1 MKTELE
7 NFRKYSLS
15 DFLVNTKKYKEYL
28 EYCKKK
34 NLISEKKSIIDRI
47 IKTLQDKKNSQNTNT
62 ITEYQKLC
70 PLAIIFSDFEV
81 ELFFEIEHF
90 NPELQ
95 KTIFLQTINYCYD
108 RQKESQNY
116 ISSKFQY
123 WMLKMKNY
131 NYASLTESK
140 DLILE
145 AEIKESIESLKKC
158 CNQELFNHVEDNV
171 KILYLKIIY
180 ELGIYYYFNNNF
192 QESIKYLSFLEN
204 NMKSNSNLQKYLY
217 FDLTSITNLL
227 KYLNKKNNMSIDN
240 KDYNNII
247 DINNNNNNNTHDN
260 FNNDNLNLLSLN
272 NNDKINEIKNE
283 DYNNYLTEINKTKEE
298 IKSKVANANVDIKMN
313 NNISSEEINKK
324 GHIYLLKYLKI
335 SEYLF
340 HITFEN
346 FNNYNELNKFVNKIK
361 NIINEKYNKF
371 KTKEENDYYQY
382 LNKEI
387 IYHSIL
393 LQILEAMINNQKQL
407 PKDFI
412 INLSNIIIKNTFT
425 DNVALSGLIHSS
437 IINFDSEY
445 KIIYRYFNKFVEF
458 FQGTNSPF
466 KKEIINQVIFVA
478 RIISVFFIILDSK
491 AKINSLGEK
500 EIIVNIEKELHVN
513 IINIFLF
520 WLEKDIKNDENKKE
534 LKYPPSINIIYILI
548 ETLKILDFIKI
559 YKIIVLGVLEFLLD
573 KRDTKDNLEQIGE
586 QTKSKESI
594 NEFIKQIKQRIFK
607 ISILSEEELKQ
618 NKKII
623 NNENLYY
630 SIKVNFVEDKGKDKY
645 ILRNNDSNINFYIVK
660 LFEIV
665 ELIENKIREYEN
677 KHYGEI
683 VIEEQNIK
691 YKDNNIKLGSYS
703 KLSEKKDF
711 LYSLCKVLECENK
724 NTNTN
729 INKNSIN
736 INKISNIILIKK
748 GINYIISSMK
758 DIKIRY
764 MEIDI
769 NNHQSQINIIY
780 DLFKKNLNQEIL
792 SQLILC
798 LIKNNLFLESIVLIQ
813 YSKKFNTNF
822 EYKIIQTFYEHNKTM
837 NSLCFKYIWK
847 VTYFEYFANIF
858 NKNNDLEN
866 LEKTRRVIKKISN
879 HRFFKDHPLRKH
891 FKIINFFNFLDYLN
905 SLKLSDF

>member
-7 NFRKYSLS
+7 NFRKYKIS
-15 DFLVNTKKYKEYL
+15 DFLINTKKLKDYS

-47 IKTLQDKKNSQNTNT
+47 IKTLQDKNNSQNTNI
-62 ITEYQKLC
+62 ITEYQNLC
-70 PLAIIFSDFEV
+70 ALAIIFSDFEV

-95 KTIFLQTINYCYD
+95 KTIFLQTISYCYD

-131 NYASLTESK
+131 NYVSLTETK

-158 CNQELFNHVEDNV
+158 FNQELFNHMEDNE

-180 ELGIYYYFNNNF
+180 ELGIYYYFNNNYP
-192 QESIKYLSFLEN
+192 ESIKYLTFLEN
-204 NMKSNSNLQKYLY
+204 NMKSNSYLQKYLY
-217 FDLTSITNLL
+217 FDITSITNLL
-227 KYLNKKNNMSIDN
+227 NYLNKKNNNSLDIDN
-240 KDYNNII
+240 KDNTNIL
-247 DINNNNNNNTHDN
+247 DINNNNNVNILS
-260 FNNDNLNLLSLN
+260 FNDNENEN
-272 NNDKINEIKNE
+272 GKINETKNDDFNKYLMEIKRA
-283 DYNNYLTEINKTKEE
+283 KEE
-298 IKSKVANANVDIKMN
+298 IKSNVSDVTTKLN
-313 NNISSEEINKK
+313 NTSEEINKR
-324 GHIYLLKYLKI
+324 GHVYLLKYLKI

-340 HITFEN
+340 HVTFEN
-346 FNNYNELNKFVNKIK
+346 FTNFDELNKFVNKLK
-361 NIINEKYNKF
+361 NIIDEKLNKI

-382 LNKEI
+382 LNKEM
-387 IYHSIL
+387 IYHSAL
-393 LQILEAMINNQKQL
+393 LQILNSMVNNQKQL

-412 INLSNIIIKNTFT
+412 INLSNLIIKNTFT
-425 DNVALSGLIHSS
+425 DNISLSGLIHSS

-520 WLEKDIKNDENKKE
+520 WLEKEIKNDEKKNE

-573 KRDTKDNLEQIGE
+573 KRETKETAEQAE
-586 QTKSKESI
+586 TQKNNKNNKESI
-594 NEFIKQIKQRIFK
+594 NEFIKQIKPKIFK
-607 ISILSEEELKQ
+607 ISLLSEEELKQ

-630 SIKVNFVEDKGKDKY
+630 SIKVNFVEDKGQDKY
-645 ILRNNDSNINFYIVK
+645 ILRNNDININFYIQK

-665 ELIENKIREYEN
+665 ELIEKKIREYEN
-677 KHYGEI
+677 KYYGDI
-683 VIEEQNIK
+683 VSEEQNII
-691 YKDNNIKLGSYS
+691 YKDSGVKLGSYS

-711 LYSLCKVLECENK
+711 LYTLCKVFECENK
-724 NTNTN
+724 N
-729 INKNSIN
+729 IKNVN
-736 INKISNIILIKK
+736 INKIYNILLIKK

-758 DIKIRY
+758 DIKIKY
-764 MEIDI
+764 MQIDI
-769 NNHQSQINIIY
+769 NNNQSQINTIY
-780 DLFKKNLNQEIL
+780 DLFKKNLNQDIL

-813 YSKKFNTNF
+813 YSKLFNNNF
-822 EYKIIQTFYEHNKTM
+822 EYK
-837 NSLCFKYIWK
+837 
-847 VTYFEYFANIF
+847 
-858 NKNNDLEN
+858 
-866 LEKTRRVIKKISN
+866 VIKSYYEQKKKI
-879 HRFFKDHPLRKH
+879 DE
-891 FKIINFFNFLDYLN
+891 
-905 SLKLSDF
+905 

>member
-7 NFRKYSLS
+7 NFRKYKIS
-15 DFLVNTKKYKEYL
+15 DFLVNTKKLKDYS

-47 IKTLQDKKNSQNTNT
+47 IKTLQDKNNSQNTNI
-62 ITEYQKLC
+62 ITEYQNLC
-70 PLAIIFSDFEV
+70 ALAIIFSDFEV

-95 KTIFLQTINYCYD
+95 KTIFLQTISYCYD

-131 NYASLTESK
+131 NYVSLTETK
-140 DLILE
+140 GLILE

-158 CNQELFNHVEDNV
+158 FNQELFNHMEDNE

-180 ELGIYYYFNNNF
+180 ELGIYYYFNNNYR
-192 QESIKYLSFLEN
+192 ESIKYLTFLEN
-204 NMKSNSNLQKYLY
+204 NMKSNSYLQKYLY
-217 FDLTSITNLL
+217 FDITSITNLL
-227 KYLNKKNNMSIDN
+227 NYLNKKNNNILDIDN
-240 KDYNNII
+240 KDNYNIL
-247 DINNNNNNNTHDN
+247 DINNNNNVNILS
-260 FNNDNLNLLSLN
+260 FNDNENEN
-272 NNDKINEIKNE
+272 GKINETKNDDFNKYLMEIKRA
-283 DYNNYLTEINKTKEE
+283 KEE
-298 IKSKVANANVDIKMN
+298 IKSNVSNVDVKLN
-313 NNISSEEINKK
+313 NTSEEINKR
-324 GHIYLLKYLKI
+324 GHVYLLKYLKI

-340 HITFEN
+340 HVTFEN
-346 FNNYNELNKFVNKIK
+346 FTNFEELNKFVNKLK
-361 NIINEKYNKF
+361 NIIDEKLNKI

-382 LNKEI
+382 LNKEM
-387 IYHSIL
+387 IYHSAL
-393 LQILEAMINNQKQL
+393 LQILNSMVNNQKQL

-412 INLSNIIIKNTFT
+412 INLSNLIIKNTFT
-425 DNVALSGLIHSS
+425 DNISLSGLIHSS

-520 WLEKDIKNDENKKE
+520 WLEKEIKNDEKKYE

-573 KRDTKDNLEQIGE
+573 KRETKETAE
-586 QTKSKESI
+586 QTETQKNNKSNKESI
-594 NEFIKQIKQRIFK
+594 NEFIKQIKPKIFK
-607 ISILSEEELKQ
+607 ISLLSEEELKQ

-630 SIKVNFVEDKGKDKY
+630 SIKVNFVEDKGQDKY
-645 ILRNNDSNINFYIVK
+645 ILRNNDININFYIQK

-665 ELIENKIREYEN
+665 ELIEKKIREYEN
-677 KHYGEI
+677 KYYGDI
-683 VIEEQNIK
+683 VSEEQNII
-691 YKDNNIKLGSYS
+691 YKDSGVKLGSYS

-711 LYSLCKVLECENK
+711 LYTLCKVFECENK
-724 NTNTN
+724 N
-729 INKNSIN
+729 IKNVN
-736 INKISNIILIKK
+736 INKIYNILLIKK

-758 DIKIRY
+758 DIKIKY
-764 MEIDI
+764 MQIDI
-769 NNHQSQINIIY
+769 NNNQSQINTIY
-780 DLFKKNLNQEIL
+780 DLFKKNLNQDIL

-813 YSKKFNTNF
+813 YSKLFNNNF
-822 EYKIIQTFYEHNKTM
+822 EYKVIKSYYEQKKKSM
-837 NSLCFKYIWK
+837 NNICFKYIWK
-847 VTYFEYFANIF
+847 VNYFEYLANIF

-879 HRFFKDHPLRKH
+879 HRFFKGHPLRKH

-905 SLKLSDF
+905 TLKLSNF

>member
-7 NFRKYSLS
+7 NFRKYKIS
-15 DFLVNTKKYKEYL
+15 DFLINTKKLKDYS

-47 IKTLQDKKNSQNTNT
+47 IKTLQDKNNSQNTNI
-62 ITEYQKLC
+62 ITEYQNLC
-70 PLAIIFSDFEV
+70 ALAIIFSDFEV

-95 KTIFLQTINYCYD
+95 KTIFLQTISYCYD

-131 NYASLTESK
+131 NYVSLTETK

-158 CNQELFNHVEDNV
+158 FNQELFNHMEDNE

-180 ELGIYYYFNNNF
+180 ELGIYYYFNNNYP
-192 QESIKYLSFLEN
+192 ESIKYLTFLEN
-204 NMKSNSNLQKYLY
+204 NMKSNSYLQKYLY
-217 FDLTSITNLL
+217 FDITSITNLL
-227 KYLNKKNNMSIDN
+227 NYLNKKNNNSLDIDN
-240 KDYNNII
+240 KDNYNIL
-247 DINNNNNNNTHDN
+247 DINNNNNVNILS
-260 FNNDNLNLLSLN
+260 FNDNENEN
-272 NNDKINEIKNE
+272 GKINEAKNDDFNKYLMEIKRA
-283 DYNNYLTEINKTKEE
+283 KEE
-298 IKSKVANANVDIKMN
+298 IKSNVSDVTTKL
-313 NNISSEEINKK
+313 NITSEEINKR
-324 GHIYLLKYLKI
+324 GHVYLLKYLKI

-340 HITFEN
+340 HVTLEN
-346 FNNYNELNKFVNKIK
+346 FSNFDELNKFVNKLK
-361 NIINEKYNKF
+361 NIIDEKLNKI

-382 LNKEI
+382 LNKEM
-387 IYHSIL
+387 IYHSAL
-393 LQILEAMINNQKQL
+393 LQILNSMVNNQKQL

-412 INLSNIIIKNTFT
+412 INLSNLIIKNTFT
-425 DNVALSGLIHSS
+425 DNISLSGLIHSS

-520 WLEKDIKNDENKKE
+520 WLEKEIKNDEKKNE

-573 KRDTKDNLEQIGE
+573 KRETKESSE
-586 QTKSKESI
+586 QTETQKSNKNNKESI
-594 NEFIKQIKQRIFK
+594 NEFIKQIKPKIFK
-607 ISILSEEELKQ
+607 ISLLSEEELKQ

-630 SIKVNFVEDKGKDKY
+630 SIKVNFVEDKGQDKY
-645 ILRNNDSNINFYIVK
+645 ILRNNDININFYIQK

-665 ELIENKIREYEN
+665 ELIEKKIREYEN
-677 KHYGEI
+677 KYYGDI
-683 VIEEQNIK
+683 VSEEQNII
-691 YKDNNIKLGSYS
+691 YKDSGVKLGSYS

-711 LYSLCKVLECENK
+711 LYTLCKVFECENK
-724 NTNTN
+724 N
-729 INKNSIN
+729 IKNVN
-736 INKISNIILIKK
+736 INKIYNILLIKK

-758 DIKIRY
+758 DIKIKY
-764 MEIDI
+764 MQIDI
-769 NNHQSQINIIY
+769 NNNQSQINTIY
-780 DLFKKNLNQEIL
+780 DLFKKNLNQDIL

-813 YSKKFNTNF
+813 YSKLFNNNF
-822 EYKIIQTFYEHNKTM
+822 EYKVIKSYYEQKKKSM
-837 NSLCFKYIWK
+837 NNICFKYIWK
-847 VTYFEYFANIF
+847 VNYFEYLANIF

-879 HRFFKDHPLRKH
+879 HRFFKEHPLRKH

-905 SLKLSDF
+905 TLKLSNLS